1 MLSSLARWKFDT
13 VFPRENSVP
22 RPLPCFNCNR
32 NGHADGH
39 GRGKLRCS
47 ICGGEHKCSEHSAA
61 APMSQNGKLKSV
73 AKLSYADACEAH
85 RIAQKSS
92 RSEYGFTIR
101 FSPSSEKD
109 I

>member
-1 MLSSLARWKFDT
+1 
-13 VFPRENSVP
+13 
-22 RPLPCFNCNR
+22 
-32 NGHADGH
+32 
-39 GRGKLRCS
+39 
-47 ICGGEHKCSEHSAA
+47 
-61 APMSQNGKLKSV
+61 MSQNGKLKSV